1 MSEHIW
7 HRPPFTPAHRGN
19 SRRGLIKAYDAQ
31 AWGIDID
38 ILLSRSTPADPDGI
52 PIACHWQRPL
62 RFDSFYDPRGKL
74 SRNARVSELLGHE
87 VFRLRT
93 RGKNPYRIRAVSHLM
108 RWNVRLAESYQR
120 DPLVLCLEVKPD
132 PRFGR
137 VGVYERLLTEAAD
150 IGCPI
155 RIMTQPRGGVGLEY
169 AQAAKAAGAQ
179 VILLRRGRVGKPWL
193 AVLGEGDRIKHR
205 GRLWTPDQAM
215 RRGL

>member
-1 MSEHIW
+1 MSERIW

-132 PRFGR
+132 HRFGR